1 MRRPAV
7 FVLASCLALLAAAPA
22 HAAPGCDRP
31 LQAGDQTVPLQ
42 SAGTDRPFLLYVPQ
56 GYDGST
62 PLPLLLNLHGTG
74 GDGSGQM
81 ETSHMRGYADNAGFL
96 VAAPNGGA
104 IAGGGHA
111 WVVPGSPPRGDA
123 PPGGYPDDVKY
134 LREVIA
140 KVQAMACQN
149 RAKVFVA
156 GHSGGGRMTSAM
168 GCNAADVITAIVANV
183 GLRAGTPR
191 TSSNGIAEPDPA
203 TCNPSRPL
211 PVIAVHGTKD
221 GTNPYDGGGQPDWQY
236 TVPQAVARWAE
247 LLGCAPQETVTS
259 FSPTVDEIT
268 HSGCRG
274 YSSIT
279 LYRVN
284 GGAHDWFDGEI
295 KTSEV
300 VTDMIGRYSLR
311 LPQLRPFTVACR
323 NGRIRARVTAVTEA
337 PLTRLTVR
345 NGARRRPFTKGTASV
360 TFTPAA
366 RRSKVVV
373 TAIDTAGLT
382 ASRSRQVRCHFPIS
396 RRSSSRSPSG

>member
-1 MRRPAV
+1 
-7 FVLASCLALLAAAPA
+7 LE
-22 HAAPGCDRP
+22 
-31 LQAGDQTVPLQ
+31 AGDQTVPLQ
-42 SAGTDRPFLLYVPQ
+42 SGGSDRPFLLYVPK
-56 GYDGST
+56 GYDGKA
-62 PLPLLLNLHGTG
+62 PLPLLLNLHGSG
-74 GDGSGQM
+74 GDGPGQM
-81 ETSHMRGYADNAGFL
+81 ETSQMRGYADNAGFL

-104 IAGGGHA
+104 IAGAGHA

-140 KVQAMACQN
+140 KVQAVACQN

-156 GHSGGGRMTSAM
+156 GHSGGGRMASAM

-183 GLRAGTPR
+183 GLRAGAPR
-191 TSSNGIAEPDPA
+191 TSSNGVAEPDPA

-247 LLGCAPQETVTS
+247 LLGCHSAETVTS
-259 FSPTVDEIT
+259 FSPTIDQIS

-284 GGAHDWFDGEI
+284 GGEHVWFDGEI
-295 KTSEV
+295 KTSEL
-300 VTDMIGRYSLR
+300 VTAMIARYSLR
-311 LPQLRPFTVACR
+311 VPRLNRFNVACR
-323 NGRIRARVTAVTEA
+323 NGNIRVRVTAVTDA
-337 PLTRLTVR
+337 PLTSLTVK
-345 NGARRRPFTKGTASV
+345 NGGRRRTFTNGTASV
-360 TFTPAA
+360 TFKPAS
-366 RRSKVVV
+366 RRSKVLV
-373 TAIDTAGLT
+373 TATDKAGLT
-382 ASRSRQVRCHFPIS
+382 GSRTRQIRCP
-396 RRSSSRSPSG
+396 

>member
-1 MRRPAV
+1 MRRVAALPLV
-7 FVLASCLALLAAAPA
+7 IWLALLAAAPA
-22 HAAPGCDRP
+22 QAAPACHRP
-31 LQAGDQTVPLQ
+31 LAVGDQTVPLQ
-42 SAGTDRPFLLYVPQ
+42 SGGTDRPFLLYVPK
-56 GYDGST
+56 GYDGSA

-74 GDGSGQM
+74 GDGPGQM
-81 ETSHMRGYADNAGFL
+81 ETSQMRGYADNAGFL
-96 VAAPNGGA
+96 VAAPSGGA
-104 IAGGGHA
+104 VAGAGHA

-168 GCNAADVITAIVANV
+168 GCNAADVVTAIIANV
-183 GLRAGTPR
+183 GLRAGAPR
-191 TSSNGIAEPDPA
+191 TNSSGVAEPDPS

-211 PVIAVHGTKD
+211 PVIAVHGTND

-247 LLGCAPQETVTS
+247 LLGCNPQETVTS
-259 FSPTVDEIT
+259 FSPTVDLIS

-284 GGAHDWFDGEI
+284 GGEHVWFDGEI

-300 VTDMIGRYSLR
+300 VTAAIGRYSLLLPR
-311 LPQLRPFTVACR
+311 LSRFDVTCR
-323 NGRIRARVTAVTEA
+323 NRKIRVRVKAVTDA
-337 PLTRLTVR
+337 PLTSLTVSAGR
-345 NGARRRPFTKGTASV
+345 KRRTFTKGTASV
-360 TFTPAA
+360 TFIPTS
-366 RRSKVVV
+366 RRSKVRV
-373 TAIDTAGLT
+373 TATDTAGLT
-382 ASRSRQVRCHFPIS
+382 ASRSRQIRC
-396 RRSSSRSPSG
+396 G

>member
-1 MRRPAV
+1 MRTPAA
-7 FVLASCLALLAAAPA
+7 FLLAICLALFVAAPA

-42 SAGTDRPFLLYVPQ
+42 SAGTDRPFLLYVPS
-56 GYDGST
+56 GYDGRA
-62 PLPLLLNLHGTG
+62 PLPLLLNLHGSG
-74 GDGSGQM
+74 GDGPGQM
-81 ETSHMRGYADNAGFL
+81 ETSHMREYADNAGFL

-104 IAGGGHA
+104 IAGAGHA

-183 GLRAGTPR
+183 GLRAGEPR
-191 TSSNGIAEPDPA
+191 TGSNGVAEPDPA

-211 PVIAVHGTKD
+211 PVIAVHGTND

-247 LLGCAPQETVTS
+247 LLGCQPQETVTS
-259 FSPTVDEIT
+259 FSPNVDQIS

-279 LYRVN
+279 LYRVS
-284 GGAHDWFDGEI
+284 GGQDVWVDGEV
-295 KTSEV
+295 KTSELV
-300 VTDMIGRYSLR
+300 NDMIARYSLLVPR
-311 LPQLRPFTVACR
+311 LSRFDVGCR
-323 NGRIRARVTAVTEA
+323 SGKIRVRVKAVTDA
-337 PLTRLTVR
+337 PLTGLSVR
-345 NGARRRPFTKGTASV
+345 NGGRRRSFTTSTASLAFKPV
-360 TFTPAA
+360 S

-373 TAIDTAGLT
+373 TATDTAGLT
-382 ASRSRQVRCHFPIS
+382 GSRSRRIRCP
-396 RRSSSRSPSG
+396 R